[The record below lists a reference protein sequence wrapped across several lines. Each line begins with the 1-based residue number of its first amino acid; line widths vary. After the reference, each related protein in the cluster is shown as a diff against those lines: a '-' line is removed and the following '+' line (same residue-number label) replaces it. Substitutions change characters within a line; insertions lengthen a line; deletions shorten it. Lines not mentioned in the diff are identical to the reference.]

1 MSKTQR
7 DPLRTASNVERLFE
21 LQKELCRRLHSL
33 GLTPNLAAA
42 LLFLQRSPDVR
53 AMVLGKAL
61 GIIPSSA
68 TSIIF
73 TLVRK
78 GWVARIRSSDDYR
91 VVLLRMTP
99 RGKTLV
105 RKITEQLH
113 GMPNVGV
120 WS

>member
-1 MSKTQR
+1 MPKTKR
-7 DPLRTASNVERLFE
+7 ANLSTLSNLERFFQ
-21 LQKELCRRLHSL
+21 LQKELVRRLHL
-33 GLTPNLAAA
+33 LHLTPNLAAA

-61 GIIPSSA
+61 GIVPSSA

-78 GWVARIRSSDDYR
+78 GWVTRIRSSDDYR
-91 VVLLRMTP
+91 VVILRMTP
-99 RGKTLV
+99 RGKKVV
-105 RKITEQLH
+105 REISERLRD
-113 GMPNVGV
+113 MPNVGV